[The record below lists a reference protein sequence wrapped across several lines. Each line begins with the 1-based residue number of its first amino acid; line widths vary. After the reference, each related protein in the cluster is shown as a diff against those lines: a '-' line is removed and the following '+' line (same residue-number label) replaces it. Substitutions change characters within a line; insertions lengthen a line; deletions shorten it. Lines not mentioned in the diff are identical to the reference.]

1 MTLLWQ
7 QDVPSGGFS
16 AELLAPIIQASP
28 GHPGPEEVHVTN
40 EHVLLGAQLPEGTG
54 MVCVTL
60 ASLLALHANYGGTV
74 LTSCPLARTSL
85 PPGGHRLPLPGRKK
99 RALVTSIKAKVGSW
113 HQKSF
118 QNRGQFHSS
127 KLK

>member
-40 EHVLLGAQLPEGTG
+40 EHVLLGAQSVSYTHLRAHE
-54 MVCVTL
+54 
-60 ASLLALHANYGGTV
+60 TV
-74 LTSCPLARTSL
+74 Y
-85 PPGGHRLPLPGRKK
+85 
-99 RALVTSIKAKVGSW
+99 
-113 HQKSF
+113 
-118 QNRGQFHSS
+118 
-127 KLK
+127 